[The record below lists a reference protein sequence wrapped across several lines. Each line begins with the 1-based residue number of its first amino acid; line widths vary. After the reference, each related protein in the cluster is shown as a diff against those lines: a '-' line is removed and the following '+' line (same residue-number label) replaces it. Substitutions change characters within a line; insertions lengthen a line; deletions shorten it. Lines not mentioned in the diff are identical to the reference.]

1 MWGLFSVFLSPL
13 VIWKKIITFGII
25 YLFLLTGVSHKIH
38 FFMKKV
44 FAALAA
50 LAMMAAV
57 VSCEYDSPD
66 IRFQQ
71 TTNLTNDYSALVNA
85 LLDQTKT
92 VSEKLN
98 LLEKAINNQTFT
110 LEQKIELLT
119 KAYESGVIKYEELIG
134 KAIAAINSMSTSI
147 AEKLAAIENALKTQ
161 TSDLS
166 AKLALIESSVKLG
179 FADNAKAIDLVRT
192 AIGSLQGSLEE
203 KLAAVEKAVKDQTM
217 DLSAKL
223 VLIEGAV
230 KTGLADNAEAI
241 KLVKQA
247 VESLEGTVEE
257 KLKAINET
265 IESQTNTLSGK
276 LAAIQGSLDAGLVG
290 EDSTL
295 GLVKKAIDA
304 LNATAGTA
312 NDKLDAIKN
321 AIDSPTSGLN
331 VKLEAIEEALSQGLI
346 DVTKKQDLI
355 LAALNSASTYHF
367 TDDELLEKGQDY
379 LLVDAAFWEAN
390 HENYEVVRKLK
401 ELIKLSVPH
410 KYKFWIKL
418 PSGKYPISGSE
429 DTSFYGPLYTEGG
442 IMKDIMNSG
451 EVILAVD
458 CDSYLNPKWHTVNGH
473 KCYYLKKV
481 HKGCRYNFVVK
492 VGERAAGKKLKV
504 EGMNSKDR
512 FIQVTYAQVGECIEY
527 WHRSD
532 AVKTRTGVW
541 GFQELQYY
549 PYQYPDN
556 SVEFIIVEDN

>member
-1 MWGLFSVFLSPL
+1 
-13 VIWKKIITFGII
+13 
-25 YLFLLTGVSHKIH
+25 
-38 FFMKKV
+38 MKKV

-71 TTNLTNDYSALVNA
+71 TTTITNDYSEVVKALQDQTLALSKKMELMEDAMKSQTMTISEKMN
-85 LLDQTKT
+85 LLD
-92 VSEKLN
+92 EALRN
-98 LLEKAINNQTFT
+98 LSLT
-110 LEQKIELLT
+110 LSQKMELLT
-119 KAYESGVIKYEELIG
+119 KAYENGVLKYEEMTGKLIGEINSMNISTAEKLDAVKKAIEAQSSDLCAKLDLIG
-134 KAIAAINSMSTSI
+134 KA
-147 AEKLAAIENALKTQ
+147 
-161 TSDLS
+161 
-166 AKLALIESSVKLG
+166 LALIEKTAGEGFDSNAQALALVK
-179 FADNAKAIDLVRT
+179 AAIE
-192 AIGSLQGSLEE
+192 SLSGSLEE

-223 VLIEGAV
+223 ALIEGAV
-230 KTGLADNAEAI
+230 N
-241 KLVKQA
+241 
-247 VESLEGTVEE
+247 S
-257 KLKAINET
+257 
-265 IESQTNTLSGK
+265 
-276 LAAIQGSLDAGLVG
+276 GLVG

-304 LNATAGTA
+304 LNATAGTG

-458 CDSYLNPKWHTVNGH
+458 CDSYLDPKWHTVNGH

>member
-1 MWGLFSVFLSPL
+1 MR
-13 VIWKKIITFGII
+13 
-25 YLFLLTGVSHKIH
+25 
-38 FFMKKV
+38 
-44 FAALAA
+44 
-50 LAMMAAV
+50 
-57 VSCEYDSPD
+57 D
-66 IRFQQ
+66 Q
-71 TTNLTNDYSALVNA
+71 TT
-85 LLDQTKT
+85 
-92 VSEKLN
+92 
-98 LLEKAINNQTFT
+98 
-110 LEQKIELLT
+110 
-119 KAYESGVIKYEELIG
+119 
-134 KAIAAINSMSTSI
+134 
-147 AEKLAAIENALKTQ
+147 
-161 TSDLS
+161 DLS
-166 AKLALIESSVKLG
+166 AKLVLIEGTVKAG

-192 AIGSLQGSLEE
+192 AIGSLQGSLEEKLAAVEKAVRDQTTDLSAKLVLIEAAVKAGFADNAKAIDLVKDAIGTLQGSLEE

-504 EGMNSKDR
+504 EGMNSNDR

-549 PYQYPDN
+549 PYRYPDN

>member
-1 MWGLFSVFLSPL
+1 MR
-13 VIWKKIITFGII
+13 
-25 YLFLLTGVSHKIH
+25 
-38 FFMKKV
+38 
-44 FAALAA
+44 
-50 LAMMAAV
+50 
-57 VSCEYDSPD
+57 D
-66 IRFQQ
+66 Q
-71 TTNLTNDYSALVNA
+71 TT
-85 LLDQTKT
+85 
-92 VSEKLN
+92 
-98 LLEKAINNQTFT
+98 
-110 LEQKIELLT
+110 
-119 KAYESGVIKYEELIG
+119 
-134 KAIAAINSMSTSI
+134 
-147 AEKLAAIENALKTQ
+147 
-161 TSDLS
+161 DLS
-166 AKLALIESSVKLG
+166 AKLVLIEGTVKAG
-179 FADNAKAIDLVRT
+179 FADNAKAIGLVKD

-312 NDKLDAIKN
+312 NDKLDAIKD

-331 VKLEAIEEALSQGLI
+331 VKLEAIEEALAQGLI

-355 LAALNSASTYHF
+355 LAAINSASTYHF

-390 HENYEVVRKLK
+390 HENYEVVRALK

-410 KYKFWIKL
+410 KYKFWWQQA
-418 PSGKYPISGSE
+418 SGKYAFSGYE
-429 DTSFYGPLYTEGG
+429 PTSFYGPLWSEGG
-442 IMKDIMNSG
+442 ILNGIAGSSG
-451 EVILAVD
+451 VILAAD
-458 CDSYLNPKWHTVNGH
+458 LGRTGASPSFDRKNGH
-473 KCYYLKKV
+473 TCYYLKKV
-481 HKGCRYNFVVK
+481 HKSCQYYFHVK
-492 VGERAAGKKLKV
+492 VGDRADGKKLKV
-504 EGMNSKDR
+504 KDMNDR
-512 FIQVTYAQVGECIEY
+512 DAFRVLPRADGDYLEY
-527 WHRSD
+527 VHWTE
-532 AVKTRTGVW
+532 AVKSTTGVW
-541 GFQELQYY
+541 GFNNLKYLANLI
-549 PYQYPDN
+549 PDN

>member
-1 MWGLFSVFLSPL
+1 
-13 VIWKKIITFGII
+13 
-25 YLFLLTGVSHKIH
+25 
-38 FFMKKV
+38 MKKV

-134 KAIAAINSMSTSI
+134 KTIAAINSMSTSV
-147 AEKLAAIENALKTQ
+147 AEKLAAIENALKIQ

-179 FADNAKAIDLVRT
+179 LADNAKAIDLVRT

-223 VLIEGAV
+223 ALIEGAV
-230 KTGLADNAEAI
+230 N
-241 KLVKQA
+241 
-247 VESLEGTVEE
+247 S
-257 KLKAINET
+257 
-265 IESQTNTLSGK
+265 
-276 LAAIQGSLDAGLVG
+276 GLVG

-295 GLVKKAIDA
+295 GLVRKAIEA

-312 NDKLDAIKN
+312 NDKLDAIED
-321 AIDSPTSGLN
+321 AIGSGLSGLTT
-331 VKLEAIEEALSQGLI
+331 KMEAIREALAKGLI
-346 DVTKKQDLI
+346 NITEKQDLI
-355 LAALNSASTYHF
+355 LKAINSASTYHF
-367 TDDELLEKGQDY
+367 TKDELLEVGDDY
-379 LLVDAAFWEAN
+379 LYVDDAFWVAN
-390 HENYEVVRKLK
+390 HENYEVVRALK
-401 ELIKLSVPH
+401 DLIPLSLPH
-410 KYKFWIKL
+410 RYKFWWRQD
-418 PSGKYPISGSE
+418 SGKYPLSGSE
-429 DTSFYGPLYTEGG
+429 TTSFYGPLYTEGG
-442 IMKDIMNSG
+442 ILNSIIDWDG
-451 EVILAVD
+451 VILAV
-458 CDSYLNPKWHTVNGH
+458 YIGQNYVNPDPVHTNINGH
-473 KCYYLKKV
+473 SCYYIKKV
-481 HKGCRYNFVVK
+481 HKNCSYRFWVK
-492 VGERAAGKKLKV
+492 IGERAAGKNLKV
-504 EGMNSKDR
+504 QDMIGADSFRKIRRPDGD
-512 FIQVTYAQVGECIEY
+512 YIEY
-527 WHRSD
+527 IHKST
-532 AVKTRTGVW
+532 AIKSTSGVW
-541 GFQELQYY
+541 GFRGLYY
-549 PYQYPDN
+549 PNQYPDN

>member
-1 MWGLFSVFLSPL
+1 
-13 VIWKKIITFGII
+13 
-25 YLFLLTGVSHKIH
+25 
-38 FFMKKV
+38 MKKV

-134 KAIAAINSMSTSI
+134 KTIAAINSMSTSV

-179 FADNAKAIDLVRT
+179 LADNAKAIDLVRT

-203 KLAAVEKAVKDQTM
+203 KLAAVEKAVKDQTT

-223 VLIEGAV
+223 ALIEGAV
-230 KTGLADNAEAI
+230 N
-241 KLVKQA
+241 
-247 VESLEGTVEE
+247 S
-257 KLKAINET
+257 
-265 IESQTNTLSGK
+265 
-276 LAAIQGSLDAGLVG
+276 GLVG

-295 GLVKKAIDA
+295 GLVRKAIEA

-312 NDKLDAIKN
+312 NDKLDAISEAVNSQLSSLTTKMD
-321 AIDSPTSGLN
+321 AIR
-331 VKLEAIEEALSQGLI
+331 EALEQGLI
-346 DVTKKQDLI
+346 DVTQKQDLI
-355 LAALNSASTYHF
+355 LKAINSASTYHF
-367 TDDELLEKGQDY
+367 TKDELLEVGDDY
-379 LLVDAAFWEAN
+379 LYVDDAFWVAN
-390 HENYEVVRKLK
+390 HENYEVVRALK
-401 ELIKLSVPH
+401 DLIPLSLPH
-410 KYKFWIKL
+410 RYKFWWRQD
-418 PSGKYPISGSE
+418 SGKYPLSGSE
-429 DTSFYGPLYTEGG
+429 TTSFYGPLYTEGG
-442 IMKDIMNSG
+442 ILNSIIDWDG
-451 EVILAVD
+451 VILAV
-458 CDSYLNPKWHTVNGH
+458 YIGQNYVNPDPVHTNINGH
-473 KCYYLKKV
+473 SCYYIKKV
-481 HKGCRYNFVVK
+481 HKNCSYRFWVK
-492 VGERAAGKKLKV
+492 IGERAAGKNLKV
-504 EGMNSKDR
+504 QDMIGADSFRKIRRPDGD
-512 FIQVTYAQVGECIEY
+512 YIEY
-527 WHRSD
+527 IHKST
-532 AVKTRTGVW
+532 AIKSTSGVW
-541 GFQELQYY
+541 GFRGLYY
-549 PYQYPDN
+549 PNQYPDN

>member
-1 MWGLFSVFLSPL
+1 
-13 VIWKKIITFGII
+13 
-25 YLFLLTGVSHKIH
+25 
-38 FFMKKV
+38 MKKV

-134 KAIAAINSMSTSI
+134 KTIAAINSMSTSV

-203 KLAAVEKAVKDQTM
+203 KLAAVEKAVKDQTT

-223 VLIEGAV
+223 VLIEGTV
-230 KTGLADNAEAI
+230 KAGFADNAKAI
-241 KLVKQA
+241 ELVKDA
-247 VESLEGTVEE
+247 IGSL
-257 KLKAINET
+257 
-265 IESQTNTLSGK
+265 
-276 LAAIQGSLDAGLVG
+276 QGSLEERLAAVEKAVKDQTTDLSAKLALIEGAVNSGLVG

-295 GLVKKAIDA
+295 GLVQKAIDA

-312 NDKLDAIKN
+312 NDKLDAIKD

-331 VKLEAIEEALSQGLI
+331 VKLEAIEEALAQGLI

-355 LAALNSASTYHF
+355 LAAINSASTYHF

-390 HENYEVVRKLK
+390 HENYEVVRALK

-410 KYKFWIKL
+410 KYKFWWQQA
-418 PSGKYPISGSE
+418 SGKYAFSGYE
-429 DTSFYGPLYTEGG
+429 PTSFYGPLWSEGG
-442 IMKDIMNSG
+442 ILNGIAGSSG
-451 EVILAVD
+451 VILAAD
-458 CDSYLNPKWHTVNGH
+458 LGRTGASPSFDRKNGH
-473 KCYYLKKV
+473 TCYYLKKV
-481 HKGCRYNFVVK
+481 HKSCQYYFHVK
-492 VGERAAGKKLKV
+492 VGDRADGKKLKV
-504 EGMNSKDR
+504 KDMNDR
-512 FIQVTYAQVGECIEY
+512 DAFRVLPRADGDYLEY
-527 WHRSD
+527 VHWTE
-532 AVKTRTGVW
+532 AVKSTTGVW
-541 GFQELQYY
+541 GFNNLKYLANLI
-549 PYQYPDN
+549 PDN
-556 SVEFIIVEDN
+556 SVEFILVEDN

>member
-1 MWGLFSVFLSPL
+1 M
-13 VIWKKIITFGII
+13 
-25 YLFLLTGVSHKIH
+25 FLLTGVSRKIH

-134 KAIAAINSMSTSI
+134 KTIAAINSMSTSV

-203 KLAAVEKAVKDQTM
+203 KLAAVEKAVKDQTT

-223 VLIEGAV
+223 ALIEGAV
-230 KTGLADNAEAI
+230 N
-241 KLVKQA
+241 
-247 VESLEGTVEE
+247 S
-257 KLKAINET
+257 
-265 IESQTNTLSGK
+265 
-276 LAAIQGSLDAGLVG
+276 GLVG

-295 GLVKKAIDA
+295 GLVQKAIDA

-312 NDKLDAIKN
+312 NDKLDAIKD

-331 VKLEAIEEALSQGLI
+331 VKLEAIEEALAQGLI

-355 LAALNSASTYHF
+355 LAAINSASTYHF

-390 HENYEVVRKLK
+390 HENYEVVRALK

-410 KYKFWIKL
+410 KYKFWWQQA
-418 PSGKYPISGSE
+418 SGKYAFSGYE
-429 DTSFYGPLYTEGG
+429 PTSFYGPLWSEGG
-442 IMKDIMNSG
+442 ILNGIAGSSG
-451 EVILAVD
+451 VILAAD
-458 CDSYLNPKWHTVNGH
+458 LGRTGASPSFDRKNGH
-473 KCYYLKKV
+473 TCYYLKKV
-481 HKGCRYNFVVK
+481 HKSCQYYFHVK
-492 VGERAAGKKLKV
+492 VGDRADGKKLKV
-504 EGMNSKDR
+504 KDMNDR
-512 FIQVTYAQVGECIEY
+512 DAFRVLPRADGDYLEY
-527 WHRSD
+527 VHWTE
-532 AVKTRTGVW
+532 AVKSTTGVW
-541 GFQELQYY
+541 GFNNLKYLANLI
-549 PYQYPDN
+549 PDN
-556 SVEFIIVEDN
+556 SVEFILVEDN